1 MSWLN
6 LFSKMLE
13 SVDSK
18 NDIGAANADRTNMLC
33 SRMPDVGPII
43 IRNWLNR

>member
-6 LFSKMLE
+6 LFNRMLE

-18 NDIGAANADRTNMLC
+18 KDIGAAKADFTKML
-33 SRMPDVGPII
+33 
-43 IRNWLNR
+43 